1 MRPTGS
7 AEELETR
14 RRRAMDLLESGMSP
28 AAVALAVGVARQTIQ
43 KWKAWVRDGGK
54 KALKAVPQHVNTCR
68 LTIQQQKQLRRIINK
83 GANAAGFPTDLWTT
97 ARIAEVIEKQFQISY
112 HPDHVG
118 RMLHGL
124 GFSCQKPSKRA
135 REQNEGQ
142 VKQWR
147 EREWPR
153 IKKGPK
159 IKC

>member
-68 LTIQQQKQLRRIINK
+68 LTIQQQSERSAKYILWSVV
-83 GANAAGFPTDLWTT
+83 GSMVLFPFTQELNHGSFHCFEQSRVL
-97 ARIAEVIEKQFQISY
+97 ARGS
-112 HPDHVG
+112 
-118 RMLHGL
+118 
-124 GFSCQKPSKRA
+124 
-135 REQNEGQ
+135 
-142 VKQWR
+142 
-147 EREWPR
+147 
-153 IKKGPK
+153 
-159 IKC
+159 